1 MTNAHE
7 DIRGRG
13 AEWPSQIPRRGWRD
27 ILWRLIGRF
36 NEDRVMLIAAGAT
49 FYLLLSLFPALA
61 AFVSIY
67 GFFADPTTIA
77 GHLDMLRGIL
87 PQGGLELIEGQL
99 MEFARGRQD
108 TLGVGFLIAFAVA
121 FWSANNGV
129 KTLFEALNI
138 AYREREKRS
147 FIALNLLSFVFTIG
161 VMLIAT
167 LLIALVGILP
177 ALLALLP
184 LDDWTDLLLRYARW
198 PLLLLIAGLGISILY
213 RFGPSR
219 TRANWRWIS
228 WGSILACLVWL
239 GASAGFS
246 FYLQGFADYNATYG
260 SLGAAIGFM
269 MWTWISVMVLLV
281 GAQLNAEIEH
291 QTAFDTTIGKAQP
304 MGSRGA
310 VMADTL
316 GDAQDADD
324 DEQRPGA

>member
-1 MTNAHE
+1 MTDAHE

-13 AEWPSQIPRRGWRD
+13 AEWPSQIPGLGWRD
-27 ILWRLIGRF
+27 IMWRLFARF

-61 AFVSIY
+61 AFVSVY

-77 GHLDMLRGIL
+77 GHLDALRGIL
-87 PQGGLELIEGQL
+87 PEGGLDMIEGQL
-99 MEFARGRQD
+99 NEFARERPD
-108 TLGVGFLIAFAVA
+108 SLGWSFLIAFAVA

-161 VMLIAT
+161 VMLMAS
-167 LLIALVGILP
+167 LLVAMVGILP
-177 ALLALLP
+177 AVLALLP
-184 LDDWTDLLLRYARW
+184 LDEWTDLLLRYARW

-219 TRANWRWIS
+219 TRPNWRWIS

-239 GASAGFS
+239 AASAGFS

-291 QTAFDTTIGKAQP
+291 QTAVDTTIGKPQP
-304 MGSRGA
+304 MGMRGA
-310 VMADTL
+310 EMADTL
-316 GDAQDADD
+316 GSPQDGK
-324 DEQRPGA
+324 EGQRGPTS

>member
-1 MTNAHE
+1 MTEEHE

-13 AEWPSQIPRRGWRD
+13 AEWPSQIPRKGWRD
-27 ILWRLIGRF
+27 ILWRLFARI

-49 FYLLLSLFPALA
+49 FYLLLALFPALA
-61 AFVSIY
+61 AFVSVY

-77 GHLDMLRGIL
+77 GHLNVLAGIL
-87 PQGGLELIEGQL
+87 PQGGLELMEGQL
-99 MEFARGRQD
+99 TEFAREGQD
-108 TLGVGFLIAFAVA
+108 TLGISFLIAFAVA

-147 FIALNLLSFVFTIG
+147 FVALNLLSFVFTIG
-161 VMLIAT
+161 VMLVAVV
-167 LLIALVGILP
+167 LIAVVGILP
-177 ALLALLP
+177 AMLALLP
-184 LDDWTDLLLRYARW
+184 VDELTDLILRYARW
-198 PLLLLIAGLGISILY
+198 PILLVIAGLGISILY

-219 TRANWRWIS
+219 QRARWRWVS
-228 WGSILACLVWL
+228 WGSVLASLVWL
-239 GASAGFS
+239 VASAGFS

-269 MWTWISVMVLLV
+269 MWTWISVIVLLV

-291 QTAFDTTIGKAQP
+291 QTAVDTTTGKPQP
-304 MGSRGA
+304 MGMRGA

-316 GDAQDADD
+316 GAAT
-324 DEQRPGA
+324 DEEGETQPPSR

>member
-1 MTNAHE
+1 MSEAND

-13 AEWPSQIPRRGWRD
+13 AEWPSQIPRTGWRD
-27 ILWRLIGRF
+27 ILWRLLARF

-61 AFVSIY
+61 AFVSVY
-67 GFFADPTTIA
+67 GFFADATTIA
-77 GHLDMLRGIL
+77 GHLSVLAGIL
-87 PQGGLELIEGQL
+87 PEGGLEIIEGQL
-99 MEFARGRQD
+99 MEFAREGQD
-108 TLGVGFLIAFAVA
+108 TLRMSFLIAFAVA

-161 VMLIAT
+161 VMLVAA
-167 LLIALVGILP
+167 LLIAVVGILP
-177 ALLALLP
+177 AVLALLP
-184 LDDWTDLLLRYARW
+184 VDELTDFVLRYARW
-198 PLLLLIAGLGISILY
+198 PILLVIAGIGISILY

-219 TRANWRWIS
+219 QKARWRWVS
-228 WGSILACLVWL
+228 WGSMLACLVWL
-239 GASAGFS
+239 AASAGFS
-246 FYLQGFADYNATYG
+246 FYLRGFADYNATYG

-269 MWTWISVMVLLV
+269 TWTWISVMVLLV

-291 QTAFDTTIGKAQP
+291 QTAIDTTTGKPQP
-304 MGSRGA
+304 MGMRGA

-316 GDAQDADD
+316 GPAT
-324 DEQRPGA
+324 DEEEETRR

>member
-1 MTNAHE
+1 MTEEYH

-13 AEWPSQIPRRGWRD
+13 AEWPSHIPKRGWLD
-27 ILWRLIGRF
+27 VFWRIVARF
-36 NEDRVMLIAAGAT
+36 SEDRVMLIAAGAT

-61 AFVSIY
+61 AFVSVY

-77 GHLDMLRGIL
+77 EHLSVMRGIL
-87 PQGGLELIEGQL
+87 PQGALEMIEGQL
-99 MEFARGRQD
+99 MEFAGGRPD
-108 TLGVGFLIAFAVA
+108 SLGISFLISFAIA

-147 FIALNLLSFVFTIG
+147 FVSLNLLSFVFTIG
-161 VMLIAT
+161 FMLLAT
-167 LLIALVGILP
+167 LLIAVVGILP

-184 LDDWTDLLLRYARW
+184 VDEFTDLLLRYARW
-198 PLLLLIAGLGISILY
+198 PLLLLVAGLAIAILY

-219 TRANWRWIS
+219 ARANWRWIS
-228 WGSILACLVWL
+228 WGSMLACIFWL
-239 GASAGFS
+239 IASAGFS

-269 MWTWISVMVLLV
+269 MWTWISVIVLLV

-291 QTAFDTTIGKAQP
+291 QTAIDTTTGKAQP
-304 MGSRGA
+304 MGRRGA

-316 GDAQDADD
+316 GSPQDG
-324 DEQRPGA
+324 EEEPQRPAG

>member
-1 MTNAHE
+1 MTDAHE

-13 AEWPSQIPRRGWRD
+13 AEWPSQIPGLGWRD
-27 ILWRLIGRF
+27 IMWRLFARF

-61 AFVSIY
+61 AFVSVY

-77 GHLDMLRGIL
+77 GHLDALRGIL
-87 PQGGLELIEGQL
+87 PEGGLDMIEGQL
-99 MEFARGRQD
+99 NEFARERPD
-108 TLGVGFLIAFAVA
+108 SLGWSFLIAFAVA

-161 VMLIAT
+161 VMLMAS
-167 LLIALVGILP
+167 LLVAMVGILP
-177 ALLALLP
+177 AVLALLP
-184 LDDWTDLLLRYARW
+184 LDEWTDLLLRYARW

-219 TRANWRWIS
+219 TRPNWRWIS

-239 GASAGFS
+239 AASAGFS

-291 QTAFDTTIGKAQP
+291 QTAVDTTIGKPQP
-304 MGSRGA
+304 MGMRGA
-310 VMADTL
+310 EMADTL
-316 GDAQDADD
+316 GSPQDGKEGQQGPA
-324 DEQRPGA
+324 G

>member
-1 MTNAHE
+1 MTETHE

-13 AEWPSQIPRRGWRD
+13 AEWPSQIPGRGWRD
-27 ILWRLIGRF
+27 VIWRLVARF

-77 GHLDMLRGIL
+77 SHLDMLRGIL
-87 PQGGLELIEGQL
+87 PQGGLEIIEGQL

-177 ALLALLP
+177 ALLAFLP
-184 LDDWTDLLLRYARW
+184 LDEWTDLLLRYARW
-198 PLLLLIAGLGISILY
+198 PLLLLITGFGISILY

-239 GASAGFS
+239 AASAGFS

-291 QTAFDTTIGKAQP
+291 QTAIDTTIGKPQP

-316 GDAQDADD
+316 GSPQDGEDD
-324 DEQRPGA
+324 QQHPAS

>member
-1 MTNAHE
+1 MSDGNE

-13 AEWPSQIPRRGWRD
+13 AEWPSQIPRLGWRD
-27 ILWRLIGRF
+27 IMWRMIARF

-49 FYLLLSLFPALA
+49 FYLLLALFPALA

-77 GHLDMLRGIL
+77 GHLSMLAGIL

-99 MEFARGRQD
+99 MEFAREGQD
-108 TLGVGFLIAFAVA
+108 TLGISFLIAFAVA

-147 FIALNLLSFVFTIG
+147 FVALNLLSFVFTIG
-161 VMLIAT
+161 VMLVAVV
-167 LLIALVGILP
+167 LIAVVGILP

-184 LDDWTDLLLRYARW
+184 VDEFTDLILRYARW
-198 PLLLLIAGLGISILY
+198 PILMVVAGIGISVLY

-219 TRANWRWIS
+219 ARAQWRWVS
-228 WGSILACLVWL
+228 WGSMLACLVWIV
-239 GASAGFS
+239 ASAGFS

-291 QTAFDTTIGKAQP
+291 QTAVDTTTGKPRP
-304 MGSRGA
+304 MGRRGA

-316 GDAQDADD
+316 GPSVDEDADT
-324 DEQRPGA
+324 QRPQG

>member
-1 MTNAHE
+1 MTEKHE

-13 AEWPSQIPRRGWRD
+13 AEWPSHIPRRGWLD
-27 ILWRLIGRF
+27 VFWRLIARF
-36 NEDRVMLIAAGAT
+36 SEDRVMLIAAGAT

-77 GHLDMLRGIL
+77 EHLAVMRGIL
-87 PQGGLELIEGQL
+87 PEGALEMIEGQL
-99 MEFARGRQD
+99 MEFAGGRPD
-108 TLGVGFLIAFAVA
+108 SLGLSFLISFAVA
-121 FWSANNGV
+121 FWSANNGM

-147 FIALNLLSFVFTIG
+147 FIALNLLSFGFTIG
-161 VMLIAT
+161 FMLLAT
-167 LLIALVGILP
+167 LLIAVVGILP

-184 LDDWTDLLLRYARW
+184 LDELTDLLLRYARW
-198 PLLLLIAGLGISILY
+198 PLLLLVAGIGISILY

-219 TRANWRWIS
+219 TRPNWRWIS
-228 WGSILACLVWL
+228 WGSILACLVWIA
-239 GASAGFS
+239 ASAGFS
-246 FYLQGFADYNATYG
+246 YYLQGFANYNATYG

-269 MWTWISVMVLLV
+269 MWTWISVIVLLV

-291 QTAFDTTIGKAQP
+291 QTAVDTTIGKPQP
-304 MGSRGA
+304 MGQRGA

-316 GDAQDADD
+316 GSPQEGEEEDH
-324 DEQRPGA
+324 RPSG

>member
-1 MTNAHE
+1 MSDGNE

-13 AEWPSQIPRRGWRD
+13 AEWPSQIPRLGWRD
-27 ILWRLIGRF
+27 IMWRMIARF

-49 FYLLLSLFPALA
+49 FYLLLALFPALA

-77 GHLDMLRGIL
+77 GHLSMLAGIL

-99 MEFARGRQD
+99 MEFAREGQD
-108 TLGVGFLIAFAVA
+108 TLGISFLIAFAVA

-147 FIALNLLSFVFTIG
+147 FVALNLLSFVFTIG
-161 VMLIAT
+161 VMLVAVV
-167 LLIALVGILP
+167 LIAVVGILP

-184 LDDWTDLLLRYARW
+184 VDEFTDLILRYARW
-198 PLLLLIAGLGISILY
+198 PILLVVAGIGISVLY

-219 TRANWRWIS
+219 ARAQWRWVS
-228 WGSILACLVWL
+228 WGSMLACLVWIV
-239 GASAGFS
+239 ASAGFS

-291 QTAFDTTIGKAQP
+291 QTAVDTTTGKPRP
-304 MGSRGA
+304 MGRRGA

-316 GDAQDADD
+316 GPSVDEDA
-324 DEQRPGA
+324 ETQRPQG

>member
-1 MTNAHE
+1 MTDAHE

-13 AEWPSQIPRRGWRD
+13 AEWPSQIPGLGWRD
-27 ILWRLIGRF
+27 IMWRLFARF

-61 AFVSIY
+61 AFVSVY

-77 GHLDMLRGIL
+77 GHLDALRGIL
-87 PQGGLELIEGQL
+87 PEGGLDMIEGQL
-99 MEFARGRQD
+99 NEFARERPD
-108 TLGVGFLIAFAVA
+108 SLGWSFLIAFAVA

-161 VMLIAT
+161 VMLMAS
-167 LLIALVGILP
+167 LLVAMVGILP
-177 ALLALLP
+177 AVLALLP

-198 PLLLLIAGLGISILY
+198 PLLLLIAGAGISILY

-219 TRANWRWIS
+219 ARPNWRWIS

-239 GASAGFS
+239 AASAGFS

-291 QTAFDTTIGKAQP
+291 QTAVDTTIGKPQP
-304 MGSRGA
+304 MGMRGA
-310 VMADTL
+310 EMADTL
-316 GDAQDADD
+316 GSPQDGK
-324 DEQRPGA
+324 EGQQGPTS